1 MAEPRHKQEAMV
13 IGQVVGGGKL
23 ELELPALVDTRL
35 LIQANSG
42 GGKSWLLR
50 LIAERAGIQ
59 TIVLDNEG
67 EFASLR
73 EAVDVLLVG
82 ASGELPANPR
92 HAALLARRLLEYKVS
107 AVIDLYELKLAERRR
122 FVKLF
127 LDSLIHLPRDLW
139 RPTLVILDEAH
150 IYCPERGSG
159 EAESTEAVI
168 SLMSQGRK
176 RGYAGIIATQR
187 LSKLHKDAAA
197 EANNVIIGRTWL
209 DADQARAGD
218 ALGLSKSD
226 RLKLRDVEQGE
237 FYAFGPALNRPGVV
251 HFRSDQVRT
260 THPRPGQ
267 RHLLTAPAPS
277 QAIRGVL
284 AKFADLPQ
292 EAEEEV
298 RGLEKARRRIAELE
312 RQIKGLKSA
321 RTAPEID
328 RDAIERTV
336 MAAVERERQ
345 LWQRKLEKSRARFR
359 QITAATNS
367 AEQSVQKL
375 KVLVH
380 QAEGESASAPSPVV
394 TADLYLNHRCGSA
407 AKPAGKG
414 SARAFSLD
422 GPMKLSSGERRI
434 LTALAQHSPGRS
446 KVQVAVLTGY
456 AATGG
461 GFNNYLGAL
470 RSRGL
475 IAGDGDRLTIT
486 DAGIQALGSWEP
498 LPAGSA
504 LIEYWR
510 GRLGKAERSILE
522 ALAETYPD
530 TLTKEEVA
538 AKAGY
543 EANGGGFNNALGR
556 LRTLELVQGRSEL
569 RASEHLFDSGS
580 I

>member
-1 MAEPRHKQEAMV
+1 MN
-13 IGQVVGGGKL
+13 IGQIIGGGKL
-23 ELELPALVDTRL
+23 ELDLPTLVDTRL

-92 HAALLARRLLEYKVS
+92 HAALLARRLIEYQVS
-107 AVIDLYELKLAERRR
+107 AVVDLYELKLAERRH

-127 LDSLIHLPRDLW
+127 LESLIHLPRDLW

-176 RGYAGIIATQR
+176 RGYAGVIATQR

-209 DADQARAGD
+209 DADQVRAGD
-218 ALGLSKSD
+218 ALGLSKAD
-226 RLKLRDVEQGE
+226 RLKLRDVGQGE
-237 FYAFGPALNRPGVV
+237 FYAFGPALGQPGVV
-251 HFRSDQVRT
+251 HFRSEQVRT
-260 THPRPGQ
+260 THPRPGE

-277 QAIRGVL
+277 RAIRGVL
-284 AKFADLPQ
+284 NKFADLPQ
-292 EAEEEV
+292 EAEEEI
-298 RGLEKARRRIAELE
+298 RGLDQARRRIAELE
-312 RQIKGLKSA
+312 RRLKGASGAQQFDQVAVDGAVTSA
-321 RTAPEID
+321 
-328 RDAIERTV
+328 V
-336 MAAVERERQ
+336 KRERVE
-345 LWQRKLEKSRARFR
+345 WQRKLEQGRGRLREIAAAMVSTGQALGKVKGLLEETEREWLTPPDAGAAPRSAVKLRPEL
-359 QITAATNS
+359 TAKATNGHVAS
-367 AEQSVQKL
+367 AE
-375 KVLVH
+375 
-380 QAEGESASAPSPVV
+380 
-394 TADLYLNHRCGSA
+394 T
-407 AKPAGKG
+407 
-414 SARAFSLD
+414 LD
-422 GPMKLSSGERRI
+422 GPLKLAAGERRI
-434 LTALAQHSPGRS
+434 LTALAQYPQGRS

-456 AATGG
+456 AASGG

-475 IAGDGDRLTIT
+475 IEGDGDRLMIT
-486 DAGIQALGSWEP
+486 EAGIRALGSWEP
-498 LPAGSA
+498 LPTGSA
-504 LIEYWR
+504 LIDYWR
-510 GRLGKAERSILE
+510 SRLGKAERLILE
-522 ALAETYPD
+522 RLTQVYPGA
-530 TLTKEEVA
+530 LTKEEVA
-538 AKAGY
+538 TKAGY

-556 LRTLELVQGRSEL
+556 LRTLELVQGRGEI
-569 RASEHLFDSGS
+569 RASDNLFEPGTTS
-580 I
+580 

>member
-1 MAEPRHKQEAMV
+1 MI
-13 IGQVVGGGKL
+13 IGQIVNGGKL
-23 ELELPALVDTRL
+23 ELDLPTLVDTRL

-50 LIAERAGIQ
+50 LVAERAGIQ

-82 ASGELPANPR
+82 AGGELPANPR

-107 AVIDLYELKLAERRR
+107 AVVDLYELKLSDRRR

-127 LDSLIHLPRDLW
+127 LESLIHLPRELW

-150 IYCPERGSG
+150 LYCPERGSG

-176 RGYAGIIATQR
+176 RGYAGVIATQR

-218 ALGLSKSD
+218 ALGLSKAD
-226 RLKLRDVEQGE
+226 RLKLRDVRQGE
-237 FYAFGPALNRPGVV
+237 FYVFGPAFGQPGVV
-251 HFRSDQVRT
+251 RFRSDQVRT

-277 QAIRGVL
+277 RAIRGVL
-284 AKFADLPQ
+284 GKFADLPQ
-292 EAEEEV
+292 EAEDEI
-298 RGLEKARRRIAELE
+298 RGLDDEARRRIAELE
-312 RQIKGLKSA
+312 HQIKQLNA
-321 RTAPEID
+321 APAAHQMD
-328 RDAIERTV
+328 HVVVERAVT
-336 MAAVERERQ
+336 AAVERERAV
-345 LWQRKLEKSRARFR
+345 WRRKLEQGGARFR
-359 QITAATNS
+359 QLAAGLASTG
-367 AEQSVQKL
+367 QSLATL
-375 KVLVH
+375 KGLL
-380 QAEGESASAPSPVV
+380 EETERGWLAPPA
-394 TADLYLNHRCGSA
+394 ADTTTPELSLNHRPERTT
-407 AKPAGKG
+407 KPANDRGA
-414 SARAFSLD
+414 SAESFAGAR
-422 GPMKLSSGERRI
+422 KLAAGERRI
-434 LTALAQHSPGRS
+434 LTALAQYPQGRS

-470 RSRGL
+470 RSQEL
-475 IAGDGDRLTIT
+475 IEGDGDRLMIT
-486 DAGIQALGSWEP
+486 GAGLRILGSWEP
-498 LPAGSA
+498 LPSGPD
-504 LIEYWR
+504 LVDYWR
-510 GRLGKAERSILE
+510 ARLGKAERLILE
-522 ALAETYPD
+522 
-530 TLTKEEVA
+530 TLTEVYPAGLNKEEVA
-538 AKAGY
+538 TRAGY

-556 LRTLELVQGRSEL
+556 LRTLELVEGRGAL
-569 RASEHLFDSGS
+569 KASDNLFNSGTV
-580 I
+580 

>member
-1 MAEPRHKQEAMV
+1 MI
-13 IGQVVGGGKL
+13 IGQIVGGKKL
-23 ELELPALVDTRL
+23 ELDLPTLVDTRL

-50 LIAERAGIQ
+50 LVAERAGIQ

-82 ASGELPANPR
+82 AGGELPANPR

-107 AVIDLYELKLAERRR
+107 AVVDLYELKLSDRRR

-127 LDSLIHLPRDLW
+127 LESLIHLPRDLW

-176 RGYAGIIATQR
+176 RGFAGIIATQR

-209 DADQARAGD
+209 DADQVRAGD
-218 ALGLSKSD
+218 ALGLSKAD
-226 RLKLRDVEQGE
+226 RLKLRDVGQGE
-237 FYAFGPALNRPGVV
+237 FYAFGPALSHPGVV
-251 HFRSDQVRT
+251 RFSSDQVRT

-277 QAIRGVL
+277 GAIRGVL
-284 AKFADLPQ
+284 AKFADLPH
-292 EAEEEV
+292 EVEEEI
-298 RGLEKARRRIAELE
+298 RGLDEARRRIVELE
-312 RQIKGLKSA
+312 RQIKRHKSPSA
-321 RTAPEID
+321 AQQTD
-328 RDAIERTV
+328 HLAIERAV
-336 MAAVERERQ
+336 KSAVERERTV
-345 LWQRKLEKSRARFR
+345 WQRKLEQGRPRFR
-359 QITAATNS
+359 QLTAALASTGHS
-367 AEQSVQKL
+367 L
-375 KVLVH
+375 TKVKELLEEIEREWLTP
-380 QAEGESASAPSPVV
+380 QVV
-394 TADLYLNHRCGSA
+394 NAVPDPGLNHGPERI
-407 AKPAGKG
+407 AKPAKERVASTEDLNG
-414 SARAFSLD
+414 AF
-422 GPMKLSSGERRI
+422 KLAAGERKI
-434 LTALAQHSPGRS
+434 LTALAQYPERRS

-475 IAGDGDRLTIT
+475 IEGDGDRLMIT
-486 DAGIQALGSWEP
+486 ESGIQALGSWER
-498 LPAGSA
+498 LPAGAA

-510 GRLGKAERSILE
+510 NRLGKAERLILE
-522 ALAETYPD
+522 ALTQAYPD
-530 TLTKEEVA
+530 PLRKEEVA

-543 EANGGGFNNALGR
+543 EASGGGFNNALGR
-556 LRTLELVQGRSEL
+556 LRTLELVQGRGEL
-569 RASEHLFDSGS
+569 RASDDLFDSS
-580 I
+580 IN

>member
-1 MAEPRHKQEAMV
+1 
-13 IGQVVGGGKL
+13 
-23 ELELPALVDTRL
+23 
-35 LIQANSG
+35 
-42 GGKSWLLR
+42 
-50 LIAERAGIQ
+50 
-59 TIVLDNEG
+59 VLDNEG

-82 ASGELPANPR
+82 AGGELPANPR
-92 HAALLARRLLEYKVS
+92 HAVLLARRLLEYKVS

-127 LDSLIHLPRDLW
+127 VESLIHLPRDLW

-176 RGYAGIIATQR
+176 RGCAGIIATQR

-218 ALGLSKSD
+218 ALGLSKAD
-226 RLKLRDVEQGE
+226 RLKLRDVGQGE
-237 FYAFGPALNRPGVV
+237 FYAFGPALGQAGVV
-251 HFRSDQVRT
+251 HFRSEQVRT

-277 QAIRGVL
+277 RAIRGVL
-284 AKFADLPQ
+284 GKFADLPH
-292 EAEEEV
+292 EAEEEI
-298 RGLEKARRRIAELE
+298 RGLHEARRRIAELE

-328 RDAIERTV
+328 RDAIERAV
-336 MAAVERERQ
+336 MPAVERERQ
-345 LWQRKLEKSRARFR
+345 VWQGKFEKGRARFR
-359 QITAATNS
+359 QMAAATS
-367 AEQSVQKL
+367 CAEQSLQKL
-375 KVLVH
+375 KALVH
-380 QAEGESASAPSPVV
+380 EAEGESASAPAPVV
-394 TADLYLNHRCGSA
+394 TADLSVNHRSGSG
-407 AKPAGKG
+407 AKPASNG
-414 SARAFSLD
+414 RAPVSGLD
-422 GPMKLSSGERRI
+422 GPLKLSSGERRI
-434 LTALAQHSPGRS
+434 LTALAQYAQGRS

-475 IAGDGDRLTIT
+475 IEGDGDRLTIT

-498 LPAGSA
+498 LPAGSS
-504 LIEYWR
+504 LIDYWR
-510 GRLGKAERSILE
+510 NRLGKAERRILE
-522 ALAETYPD
+522 ALTQAYPEA
-530 TLTKEEVA
+530 LTKEEVA
-538 AKAGY
+538 GKAGY

-556 LRTLELVQGRSEL
+556 LRTLELVQGRGDL
-569 RASEHLFDSGS
+569 RASDNLFDSRTR
-580 I
+580 

>member
-1 MAEPRHKQEAMV
+1 MI
-13 IGQVVGGGKL
+13 IGQIVGGGKL
-23 ELELPALVDTRL
+23 EIDLPTLVDTRL

-50 LIAERAGIQ
+50 LLAERAGIQ

-107 AVIDLYELKLAERRR
+107 AVVDLYELKLVERRR

-127 LDSLIHLPRDLW
+127 LESLIHLPRELW

-176 RGYAGIIATQR
+176 RGYAGVIATQR

-209 DADQARAGD
+209 DADQVRAGE
-218 ALGLSKSD
+218 ALGLSKAD
-226 RLKLRDVEQGE
+226 RLKLRDVGQGE
-237 FYAFGPALNRPGVV
+237 FYAFGPALGQTGVV
-251 HFRSDQVRT
+251 HFRSDRVRT
-260 THPRPGQ
+260 THPRPGE
-267 RHLLTAPAPS
+267 RHLLSAPAPS
-277 QAIRGVL
+277 RAIRGVL
-284 AKFADLPQ
+284 GRFADLPQ
-292 EAEEEV
+292 EAEDEI
-298 RGLEKARRRIAELE
+298 RGLDEARRGVAELE
-312 RQIKGLKSA
+312 RQIKHLKDASGA
-321 RTAPEID
+321 QQID
-328 RDAIERTV
+328 QVAVERAV
-336 MAAVERERQ
+336 KSAVERERVT
-345 LWQRKLEKSRARFR
+345 WQRKLEQGRARFR
-359 QITAATNS
+359 QLTAALAWTR
-367 AEQSVQKL
+367 QSFE
-375 KVLVH
+375 KVKELL
-380 QAEGESASAPSPVV
+380 EDTESEWLTRYAADAAPPFWA
-394 TADLYLNHRCGSA
+394 TDRLA
-407 AKPAGKG
+407 ATE
-414 SARAFSLD
+414 SLD
-422 GPMKLSSGERRI
+422 GPFKLAAGERRI
-434 LTALAQHSPGRS
+434 LTALAQYPQGRS

-470 RSRGL
+470 RSRAL
-475 IAGDGDRLTIT
+475 IKGDGESLTIT
-486 DAGIQALGSWEP
+486 EAGIQALGSWEP
-498 LPAGSA
+498 IPAGAA
-504 LIEYWR
+504 LIDYWR
-510 GRLGKAERSILE
+510 GRLEKAERLILE
-522 ALAETYPD
+522 
-530 TLTKEEVA
+530 TLTEAYPAGLGKEEVA
-538 AKAGY
+538 ARAGY

-556 LRTLELVQGRSEL
+556 LRTLELVQGRGEI
-569 RASEHLFDSGS
+569 RASDNLFSSAS

>member
-1 MAEPRHKQEAMV
+1 MI
-13 IGQVVGGGKL
+13 IGQIVGGKKL
-23 ELELPALVDTRL
+23 ELDLPTLVDTRL

-50 LIAERAGIQ
+50 LVAERAGIQ

-73 EAVDVLLVG
+73 ETVDVLLVG
-82 ASGELPANPR
+82 AGGELTADPR

-107 AVIDLYELKLAERRR
+107 AVVDLYELKLPDRRR

-159 EAESTEAVI
+159 DAESTEAVI

-176 RGYAGIIATQR
+176 RGFAGIIATQR

-209 DADQARAGD
+209 DADQVRAGD
-218 ALGLSKSD
+218 ALGLSKAD
-226 RLKLRDVEQGE
+226 RLKLRDVGQGE
-237 FYAFGPALNRPGVV
+237 FHAFGPAFGRPGVL

-277 QAIRGVL
+277 RAIRGVL

-292 EAEEEV
+292 EAEDEI
-298 RGLEKARRRIAELE
+298 RGLDEARRRIAELE
-312 RQIKGLKSA
+312 RQIKSVTGASGVL
-321 RTAPEID
+321 RID
-328 RDAIERTV
+328 QAVVERAV
-336 MAAVERERQ
+336 AAAVERQRAG
-345 LWQRKLEKSRARFR
+345 WQRKMEQDRARFR
-359 QITAATNS
+359 RLGAAVASTRQS
-367 AEQSVQKL
+367 LAKVKELLEETELEWLTTQSVDS
-375 KVLVH
+375 
-380 QAEGESASAPSPVV
+380 ESGSPVNQRPERIV
-394 TADLYLNHRCGSA
+394 KATYDRSSGAQETNGTL
-407 AKPAGKG
+407 
-414 SARAFSLD
+414 
-422 GPMKLSSGERRI
+422 KLASGERRI
-434 LTALAQHSPGRS
+434 LTALAQYPEGRS

-475 IAGDGDRLTIT
+475 IEGDGDRLTISE
-486 DAGIQALGSWEP
+486 AGNQALGAWEP
-498 LPAGSA
+498 LRAGAA
-504 LIEYWR
+504 LIDYWR
-510 GRLGKAERSILE
+510 NRLGKAERLILE
-522 ALAETYPD
+522 ALTQAYPD
-530 TLTKEEVA
+530 PMNKEEVA

-543 EANGGGFNNALGR
+543 EPSGGGFNNALGR
-556 LRTLELVQGRSEL
+556 LRTLELVQGRGKL
-569 RASEHLFDSGS
+569 QASDNLFDS
-580 I
+580 